1 MALKCVDL
9 IFLGKF
15 PLSGIEPLTDE
26 ERQQF
31 IPTTRKLI
39 NLLQKENL
47 NTNQMKNLLKT
58 LKKLTNM
65 IPTSFMI

>member
-1 MALKCVDL
+1 M
-9 IFLGKF
+9 ILGKF
-15 PLSGIEPLTDE
+15 PLSAIEPLTDE

-47 NTNQMKNLLKT
+47 DANQMKNLLKT

-65 IPTSFMI
+65 IPTNFMN